1 MKVLGKLLI
10 VAGLLIVIGVVAIVV
25 WQARDGELPSDRL
38 TLYGNVDLRE
48 VQLTFNASEHI
59 AEMHALEGE
68 RVHAGQLLAQLH
80 TEVLDLGVA
89 NAEARVEAQRHAL
102 DRLRA
107 GSRPEEI
114 QKARSDVKAAE
125 ADARAK
131 RLTYERARTLLPRNL
146 ISQEEVDEA
155 EARTDSAQASLAAAR
170 DILDLALAGARKED
184 IAEAAAELRAREAE
198 LAVAR
203 QRLKDATLYAP
214 AEGVIRDRILEPG
227 DMASP
232 STPVY
237 TLAMLEPVWVRTYV
251 PETIL
256 GKVASGM
263 RAEVRTDSYPDKV
276 YKGWIGYISPTA
288 EFTPKT
294 VQTPELRTRLVY
306 QMRVYTCNPDDELR
320 LGMPATVT
328 IPLDQPRDQNLEKT
342 SCAEQ

>member
-1 MKVLGKLLI
+1 M
-10 VAGLLIVIGVVAIVV
+10 
-25 WQARDGELPSDRL
+25 DRL
-38 TLYGNVDLRE
+38 TLYGNVDVRE
-48 VQLTFNASEHI
+48 VQLAFNASEHI

-68 RVHAGQLLAQLH
+68 RVQAGQLLGQLH
-80 TEVLDLGVA
+80 TEVLELGVA
-89 NAEARVEAQRHAL
+89 NAEARVEAQRHVL

-107 GSRPEEI
+107 GSRREEI

-155 EARTDSAQASLAAAR
+155 EARADSAQASLAAAR

-184 IAEAAAELRAREAE
+184 IAAAAAELRAREAE

-214 AEGVIRDRILEPG
+214 ADGVIRDRILEPG

-232 STPVY
+232 ATPVY
-237 TLAMLEPVWVRTYV
+237 TLALLEPVWVRTYV
-251 PETIL
+251 PEAFL
-256 GKVASGM
+256 GKVAPGM
-263 RAEVRTDSYPDKV
+263 RAEVRTDSYPDKN
-276 YKGWIGYISPTA
+276 YPGWVGYISPSA

-328 IPLDQPRDQNLEKT
+328 IPLEQARDQGLQKNT
-342 SCAEQ
+342 CAAQ